1 MKKPKT
7 ALFTALIAAVCAAF
21 AAVPPTGGAP
31 ARAALRAA
39 EREEICSVT
48 SVFSEGGEESTVRL
62 YASGGEGSPYRTDI
76 VVCAEGGACF
86 APPEDSG
93 YSPSLAA
100 FDFLGKGY
108 DQLFYSASTGG
119 SGGFGYYYVFDLSDG
134 AEVLFD
140 AAATDNPFSAAFADG
155 GYVEVFWGGGSFVR
169 FDVSD
174 GPYGDMLWK
183 DGRYVG
189 SAEAYVTPV
198 NYVQPV
204 YEPYKDRFGLLLWQR
219 AVGCCSAATAGYLV
233 RLLDLRSGECF
244 PPRSAAV

>member
-1 MKKPKT
+1 M
-7 ALFTALIAAVCAAF
+7 
-21 AAVPPTGGAP
+21 
-31 ARAALRAA
+31 
-39 EREEICSVT
+39 T

-62 YASGGEGSPYRTDI
+62 YASGGEGSPYRTD
-76 VVCAEGGACF
+76 VVLCAEDGACF

-219 AVGCCSAATAGYLV
+219 AVGCCSADTAGYLV
-233 RLLDLRSGECF
+233 RRLDLRSGECF